1 MTVTPVLP
9 SLSGFP
15 CLKLNCQPACSIL
28 GLEGFPLLSPWLILT
43 TDHPRER
50 APRKPT
56 YLVWFFPR
64 IGLSFGHNDR
74 PNHTSRL
81 QVVTSF
87 DQICLRH
94 AFNKLATPN
103 QNDNMFTWHS
113 RSSLAISREQIIPS
127 IKARFK
133 RKQSPKLSNNSYTES
148 MFDVCSI
155 LRYHRE

>member
-1 MTVTPVLP
+1 MAVTPVP

-43 TDHPRER
+43 TDYPRER
-50 APRKPT
+50 ASRKET

-87 DQICLRH
+87 DQIFLRH
-94 AFNKLATPN
+94 AFFELATPN
-103 QNDNMFTWHS
+103 QNDNMLTWHS
-113 RSSLAISREQIIPS
+113 RFILNYFPWTNHTSDKSK
-127 IKARFK
+127 IKTNC
-133 RKQSPKLSNNSYTES
+133 PTILILES
-148 MFDVCSI
+148 MSDVCSI
-155 LRYHRE
+155 PGYHQE